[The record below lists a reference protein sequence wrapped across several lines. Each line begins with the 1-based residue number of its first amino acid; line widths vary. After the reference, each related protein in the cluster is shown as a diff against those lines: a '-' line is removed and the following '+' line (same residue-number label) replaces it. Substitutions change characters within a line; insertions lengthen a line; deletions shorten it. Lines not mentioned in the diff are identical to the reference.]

1 MKELIERRDLLQNK
15 YKNLL
20 SFDVENQNG
29 DLVLSPDWI
38 STILAFNKAEHSV
51 NFVWSLIT
59 QAKNKGFEVQNDDG
73 QAILSDLCLEA
84 IRNVNETEETLAKQI
99 HEGINF
105 DQLSQIIQD
114 CEDAIN
120 ANEANKEI
128 RTRLTIAK
136 ILRH

>member
-51 NFVWSLIT
+51 NFCWSLIT
-59 QAKNKGFEVQNDDG
+59 QAKNKGFEVQIDDG

-84 IRNVNETEETLAKQI
+84 IRNVNETEETFAKQI

-105 DQLSQIIQD
+105 DQLSQIIQH

-136 ILRH
+136 ILYH

>member
-1 MKELIERRDLLQNK
+1 M
-15 YKNLL
+15 
-20 SFDVENQNG
+20 
-29 DLVLSPDWI
+29 
-38 STILAFNKAEHSV
+38 
-51 NFVWSLIT
+51 IT

-73 QAILSDLCLEA
+73 LAILSDLCLEA

-99 HEGINF
+99 HEGIKF

-136 ILRH
+136 ILYH

>member
-1 MKELIERRDLLQNK
+1 M
-15 YKNLL
+15 
-20 SFDVENQNG
+20 
-29 DLVLSPDWI
+29 
-38 STILAFNKAEHSV
+38 
-51 NFVWSLIT
+51 IT
-59 QAKNKGFEVQNDDG
+59 QAKNKGFEVQIDDG

-105 DQLSQIIQD
+105 DQLSQIIQH

-136 ILRH
+136 ILYH